1 MTRRRKNILLTLAG
15 SVAALILV
23 LLLSAM
29 LILQSA
35 WFGRF
40 ARDKIVSLLE
50 ESTGATAE
58 IGSFEID
65 PWHLTVRIRNF
76 VLHGTEPNSAGPL
89 ARVQLLEARLKLFS
103 GWKHLAGL
111 SYLGIE
117 RPQVDLIV
125 FPNGT
130 TNIPHP
136 KKPSKPSG
144 ENSALKTIV
153 DLSVDRFRLQNG
165 LLQLAEQKAAF
176 NARGENLRVLL
187 DYDFANP
194 KYEGRLSIDPL
205 LLASAERPPL
215 RAGVNVPLFIEAN
228 AIRVTGAR
236 VTTPESH
243 MSLTAALE
251 TVKAPVISV
260 DLNANISL
268 PEIQRSVN
276 LPIHANASGVPKTLT
291 MKVAGRLNARSKAA
305 EIQTAQLGLGRTI
318 FHASGS
324 LDPGKDT
331 AVRFNADLAL
341 GELSRLMGLSG
352 MEVRG
357 NLLASGAA
365 QLDAKGAY
373 SVNGSLDSRGM
384 ALNSGTVQ
392 VPDIKFS
399 SPFHAD
405 PYLVSLDGM
414 KLSALGGDLGA
425 KIFVENMRQA
435 SLEGRLRNFS
445 LPVMAAVFTGKH
457 LGYAGALDGVIEA
470 RGDLKAK
477 GATGY
482 RAEARLGIAPGS
494 RGVPLSGR
502 LDLSYSGAKG
512 TLDLA
517 ESYLTFPNSRI
528 DLSGSLEKRIDVNLV
543 SHNLNDFLPAVA
555 FASSKPAGS
564 LPVTL
569 QGGAATVQA
578 AITGRLS
585 ASQIAGHIG
594 MTRFMVEKRPFDE
607 LAADLTASPGGASV
621 QNGTVTGKAFQSH
634 FAASIGLQN
643 WKPAADSSMK
653 ADVTVRNGD
662 VADLLSLA
670 GQSSIPAG
678 GQLAADVH
686 INGTYGNPLGT
697 ATLQVQNGIAYGQP
711 FGRLYS
717 GIQLSDQLVTISS
730 LELDTAGGRVNASG
744 SLRHP
749 RDTFTAGHAQFQIA
763 AAGIQLADLKPL
775 QEQSPG
781 AGGAIRLTANAA
793 ADLSKAKNGTQ
804 FSLSNV
810 SADLSA
816 SGLRIQNQNAGDITA
831 SIRTNNGGV
840 NYNLLSDFAGS
851 NIHVNGRTE
860 LASNYPTTAEAS
872 IRNLSI
878 EKTLE
883 LAGRPGIPVSGD
895 FSADAHVSGTLQAP
909 AAKLEFALSRANVYQ
924 EPVDRLQGT
933 VEYSN
938 ALVRISSMKLDAPAG
953 SVTLSGSFTHAP
965 NNFSDGTL
973 DLKVDS
979 TDLQLA
985 RITHVKRAK
994 PGFAGTLHLGTAVSA
1009 RLRQSNGARQV
1020 LISTLNADAS
1030 ANELRMG
1037 DHQLGQAR
1045 FLATTEGKSVS
1056 FRFDS
1061 DFAQSQIH
1069 GTGVSQLTG
1078 AYPTRASLSFAN
1090 IRYTSLAPFLFT
1102 KTDAE
1107 PPAFDLLAGGQVSVD
1122 GPLLRAE
1129 ELNGRLELNQL
1140 DLRTNPRATATGA
1153 PPLRVVDLRNQGPII
1168 VSLNRSVVQVDQ
1180 FRISGPDTSLT
1191 ASGAINLKNNRSPLA
1206 LKVAGNADLS
1216 LLQDVDRKFYSS
1228 GALSLDAT
1236 LRGSFAQ
1243 PLVNGQIVLK
1253 NANVNYT
1260 DAPNG
1265 LSNANGIILLN
1276 GTSASIQT
1284 LSAESGGGK
1293 LSLAG
1298 FVGFSPAVNFNLRAS
1313 ASKVR
1318 VRYSGVSVT
1327 SDASISLL
1335 GSARRSLLRGTA
1347 TIQRIA
1353 YNSSSDVGSLLSTA
1367 STPPSTPTAPN
1378 SLLAGMRLDIH
1389 ILTAPDLRVV
1399 STYADKLEI
1408 FADMTVRGT
1417 AANPGML
1424 GRCHVTNGQLVFFG
1438 NTYTVSTGTVNFYD
1452 PNSIQPVLDV
1462 SLQTIAQGV
1471 DVTIGVSGTMDD
1483 LRLSYRSDP
1492 PLSFPQIVQLL
1503 ATNTT
1508 PANSVIAA
1516 HQPEATHQ
1524 SLGQMG
1530 ESALLGQAIANP
1542 LASRMQRVFGLS
1554 QFKIDP
1560 SVAGNNGQPTARV
1573 TLQQKVASNITFT
1586 YITDVTE
1593 TNSEIVRVEWDLT
1606 PKLSAVGLRDFNGN
1620 VSLEFFYKFKKR

>member
-1 MTRRRKNILLTLAG
+1 MTRRKKKILLALAG

-23 LLLSAM
+23 LAFSAI

-35 WFGRF
+35 WFAQF
-40 ARDKIVSLLE
+40 ARGKIISLLQ
-50 ESTGATAE
+50 ESSGAAAE
-58 IGSFEID
+58 IGSLEVD

-76 VLHGTEPNSAGPL
+76 VLHGTEPRSAGPL
-89 ARVQLLEARLKLFS
+89 AQVQLLEVRLKLFS

-125 FPNGT
+125 FPNGA
-130 TNIPHP
+130 TNIPRP

-144 ENSALKTIV
+144 RNSTLETV
-153 DLSVDRFRLQNG
+153 VSLSVDRFRLQNG
-165 LLQLAEQKAAF
+165 LLQLAEEKAAF

-187 DYDFANP
+187 NYDFSNP
-194 KYEGRLSIDPL
+194 KYEGGLSMDPL
-205 LLASAERPPL
+205 LLAFAGRPPL
-215 RAGVNVPLFIEAN
+215 RANVNIPLLIEAN

-236 VTTPESH
+236 VTTPQSR

-251 TVKAPVISV
+251 TVNAPVISAH
-260 DLNANISL
+260 LNADISL

-276 LPIHANASGVPKTLT
+276 LPIHANSAGAPKTLS
-291 MKVAGRLNARSKAA
+291 MELAARIDARSKAA
-305 EIQTAQLGLGRTI
+305 EIQTAHLALGRTG
-318 FHASGS
+318 FQASGN
-324 LDPGKDT
+324 LVPGNDA

-341 GELSRLMGLSG
+341 GELSRLMGLS
-352 MEVRG
+352 ELELRG
-357 NLLASGAA
+357 NLLANGAVK
-365 QLDAKGAY
+365 LDANGAY
-373 SVNGSLDSRGM
+373 SVNGTLDSRDM
-384 ALNSGTVQ
+384 ALSSGTVQ
-392 VPDIKFS
+392 VPDIKFY

-414 KLSALGGDLGA
+414 KLNALGGDLGA
-425 KIFVENMRQA
+425 KIFVANMRQA

-445 LPVMAAVFTGKH
+445 LPVLAAVLTGRH
-457 LGYAGALDGVIEA
+457 LGYAGTLDGVIQA

-482 RAEARLGIAPGS
+482 RAEARLGIAPGTQ
-494 RGVPLSGR
+494 GVPLSGR

-517 ESYLTFPNSRI
+517 ESYLTLPDSRI
-528 DLSGSLEKRIDVNLV
+528 DLSGSLEKRIDINLI
-543 SHNLNDFLPAVA
+543 SHNLSDFLPALA
-555 FASSKPAGS
+555 FASSKPVTS

-569 QGGAATVQA
+569 QGGAATVQT
-578 AITGRLS
+578 AITGRL
-585 ASQIAGHIG
+585 AAPQIAGHIG

-607 LAADLTASPGGASV
+607 LAADVIASPGGASI
-621 QNGTVTGKAFQSH
+621 QNGMISGKALQSH
-634 FAASIGLQN
+634 FAASIGLRN
-643 WKPAADSSMK
+643 WKPVTDSSIK
-653 ADVTVRNGD
+653 ADLTARNGD

-686 INGTYGNPLGT
+686 INGTYGNPLGS

-711 FGRLYS
+711 FARLYS
-717 GIQLSDQLVTISS
+717 GFQLSDQLVTISS

-749 RDTFTAGHAQFQIA
+749 RETFSAGHAQLQIA

-775 QEQSPG
+775 QERSPG
-781 AGGAIRLTANAA
+781 TEGTIRLTANAA
-793 ADLSKAKNGTQ
+793 ADLSQAKSGTQ
-804 FSLSNV
+804 FSLNNV

-816 SGLRIQNQNAGDITA
+816 NGLRMQKHRAGDITA
-831 SIRTNNGGV
+831 AIRTSNGGV
-840 NYNLLSDFAGS
+840 NYNLVSDFAGS

-860 LASNYPTTAEAS
+860 LATNYPTTADAS

-878 EKTLE
+878 RKTLE
-883 LAGRPGIPVSGD
+883 LAGQPGVSVSGD

-938 ALVRISSMKLDAPAG
+938 ALIRIPSVKLDAPAG
-953 SVTLSGSFTHAP
+953 SIALSGSFAHPA
-965 NNFSDGTL
+965 NDFSDGTL
-973 DLKVDS
+973 NLKVDS

-985 RITHVKRAK
+985 RITHVERAK
-994 PGFAGTLHLGTAVSA
+994 PGLAGTLRLGTAVAAS
-1009 RLRQSNGARQV
+1009 LRKYNGASQV

-1030 ANELRMG
+1030 ANELRVG
-1037 DHQLGQAR
+1037 DHPLGQAK
-1045 FLATTEGKSVS
+1045 FLATTEGKSVN

-1102 KTDAE
+1102 KTDIE
-1107 PPAFDLLAGGQVSVD
+1107 PPGFDALAAGQLSVD
-1122 GPLLRAE
+1122 GPLLNAE

-1140 DLRTNPRATATGA
+1140 DLRTNPQMTPTGA
-1153 PPLRVVDLRNQGPII
+1153 PPVRVVDLRNQGPII
-1168 VSLNRSVVQVDQ
+1168 VSLSRSVVRVDQ
-1180 FRISGPDTSLT
+1180 LRISGPDTSLA
-1191 ASGAINLKNNRSPLA
+1191 ASGAINLKNNRSPLG
-1206 LKVAGNADLS
+1206 LTVAGDADLR
-1216 LLQDVDRKFYSS
+1216 LLQDVNRKFYSS
-1228 GALSLDAT
+1228 GALSLNAT
-1236 LRGSFAQ
+1236 LRGSFAH

-1260 DAPNG
+1260 EAPNG

-1276 GTSASIQT
+1276 GTSASVQT
-1284 LSAESGGGK
+1284 LTAESGGGK
-1293 LSLAG
+1293 ISVAG
-1298 FVGFSPAVNFNLRAS
+1298 FVGFSPAVNFNLRAN
-1313 ASKVR
+1313 ANKVR

-1327 SDASISLL
+1327 SDANISLL
-1335 GSARRSLLRGTA
+1335 GSARRSLLRGAA

-1378 SLLAGMRLDIH
+1378 SLVAGMRLDIH

-1424 GRCHVTNGQLVFFG
+1424 GRLHVTNGQLVFFG

-1452 PNSIQPVLDV
+1452 PNSIAPVLDV

-1508 PANSVIAA
+1508 PANPVVAA
-1516 HQPEATHQ
+1516 HQPTAAQQ

-1606 PKLSAVGLRDFNGN
+1606 PKLSAVALRDFNGN
-1620 VSLEFFYKFKKR
+1620 ISLEFFYKFKKR